1 MCHESATFSRSCQF
15 VTFGSLFATKLP
27 NDHAITFGSLFATK
41 LPNDAMDTSNKTRGC
56 NALNA
61 MESPTKTK
69 TSRTKKKKQ
78 SAKKQSVEEPGNLRK
93 PSDSRKRKLWEALGD
108 IQACCCDACPACRV
122 RNVVLTKAETTE
134 TTKTPTET
142 LTKSRTKT
150 WRSYQGFTRRKIV
163 SSLDALE
170 AMPSKTCG
178 LFVHATD
185 SDEPAKKGFRLDVV
199 KHGRRYGQGVYLTLP
214 TRRNLECARRYGKKL
229 VLALVVWSSPNA
241 LDEHKPQWV
250 PSADALQRN
259 DLGIAPHGVM
269 FATKPGSL
277 FIEVVVP
284 NAEQVIPLN
293 ILPSRVPHEVVAEVT
308 TAWREFFKPLGMVY
322 HDPYTHSYNHVLAHN
337 RNKTHQVAR
346 AKSLS

>member
-1 MCHESATFSRSCQF
+1 MCDVSATFSRSCQF

-27 NDHAITFGSLFATK
+27 ND
-41 LPNDAMDTSNKTRGC
+41 AMDTINKTRGC

-61 MESPTKTK
+61 MESPRTKTP
-69 TSRTKKKKQ
+69 RTKKKQ

-93 PSDSRKRKLWEALGD
+93 PSDSRKRKLWETLGD

-134 TTKTPTET
+134 TTETTKTPTET
-142 LTKSRTKT
+142 LTKSRIKT

-163 SSLDALE
+163 ASLDALE

-284 NAEQVIPLN
+284 NTEQVIPLN

-337 RNKTHQVAR
+337 RNKTHQVTR